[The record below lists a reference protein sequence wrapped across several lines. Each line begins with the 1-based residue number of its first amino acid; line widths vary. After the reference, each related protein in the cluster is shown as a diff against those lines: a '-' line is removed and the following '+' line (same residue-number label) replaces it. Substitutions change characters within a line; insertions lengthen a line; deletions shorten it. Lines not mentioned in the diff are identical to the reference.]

1 MRLRELGIS
10 VGQLPVGARNE
21 ITDVTGVRVG
31 HVDIDEAGLTTGIT
45 AVLPYAT
52 KARKLFV
59 GRYGLDGGD
68 GMSGLGVTED
78 FGAISTPVMLGPAAA
93 VGKVYDAIISRGL
106 GIDTGLSEDAGWP
119 PVVIG
124 VDDSWL
130 NPPATV
136 HQLVSQEHANRAL
149 AAAAQAVSEGSH
161 GIGRG
166 LAAFGG
172 RGGIGTSSRLCTV
185 AGQSLTIGALVAANG
200 GEPDRLSVDGLP
212 LARNLEEARRRRL
225 HRDVPRT
232 LAAVIITDA
241 PLIPRQLERLAGRA
255 SFGLARPG
263 ALDGQTRDG
272 LILALSTTGL
282 QEAGDIR
289 DDGTVAAAMVGES
302 ELTTLFT
309 AAMEACE
316 ESLLNALLQAEP
328 LPHRR
333 LEPFHLEPLAPGDW
347 VEAVRAH
354 QHSMVEPRG

>member
-1 MRLRELGIS
+1 MRLRDLGIS
-10 VGQLPVGARNE
+10 VGQLPVGERNE
-21 ITDVTGVRVG
+21 ITDVIGVRVG

-52 KARKLFV
+52 KERKLFV

-78 FGAISTPVMLGPAAA
+78 FGAISTPLMLAPAAA

-119 PVVIG
+119 PVVVG

-136 HQLVSQEHANRAL
+136 HQLVSQEHADRAL

-185 AGQSLTIGALVAANG
+185 AGQSLTIGAFVAANS

-212 LARNLEEARRRRL
+212 LAMGRRRL
-225 HRDVPRT
+225 QRDVPRT
-232 LAAVIITDA
+232 LAAVIVTDA

-255 SFGLARPG
+255 SFGLVRPG

-316 ESLLNALLQAEP
+316 ESLLNALLQAAP
-328 LPHRR
+328 LPDRR
-333 LEPFHLEPLAPGDW
+333 LEPLAPGDW

-354 QHSMVEPRG
+354 QQSMAEPRG